1 MFCGGLCRVSSAPQT
16 FFTERSI
23 TTVRV
28 SVLHT
33 TMTSPFMT
41 LRMKTLALKLRN
53 WEVLLCY
60 VRVTQLQSA
69 WI

>member
-1 MFCGGLCRVSSAPQT
+1 MFCGGLCRVSSAPHT
-16 FFTERSI
+16 FFIERSI
-23 TTVRV
+23 TAVRA
-28 SVLHT
+28 SALHIT
-33 TMTSPFMT
+33 TTSPYMT
-41 LRMKTLALKLRN
+41 LRMKTLALKLHN